1 MVLFSDAV
9 VAIAITLLVL
19 PLVEVVTESK
29 NDGLTA
35 LEVVTE
41 HKPQIFSFLLSFVVI
56 ANFWLGHHR
65 VFEHVRA
72 YTSAMM
78 RLNLLWL
85 LTIVILPFPTEIVG
99 VYKSDRF
106 TAGFYT
112 GTILALSLCQSALTW
127 LIHGHKE
134 IENPDNP
141 VRSRELAGS
150 LGLTGLTLVAFILA
164 AFVPGVGFYALLLL
178 LLSPITLRVW
188 DRLPQNVS

>member
-1 MVLFSDAV
+1 M
-9 VAIAITLLVL
+9 
-19 PLVEVVTESK
+19 SK
-29 NDGLTA
+29 TRD
-35 LEVVTE
+35 
-41 HKPQIFSFLLSFVVI
+41 
-56 ANFWLGHHR
+56 
-65 VFEHVRA
+65 
-72 YTSAMM
+72 
-78 RLNLLWL
+78 LLWL

-112 GTILALSLCQSALTW
+112 GTILALSLCQSALAW

-188 DRLPQNVS
+188 DRLPQKVS